1 MPFFYFACWF
11 ILALNDIFQK
21 KNYFGCA
28 KKNIVCSFYE
38 LQLENCLLKVIFVAK
53 FNSPSFQILVAREK
67 VKLGFQFASDI
78 LSSEGCEWQLLSKI
92 CVLLDFSENI
102 FCNFRIS
109 WLNPSYHDIYS
120 YWFTMKGLGQARIWS
135 DRDLNDN
142 YTSPRSSLSPQGH
155 F

>member
-92 CVLLDFSENI
+92 CLVLDFSE
-102 FCNFRIS
+102 
-109 WLNPSYHDIYS
+109 IYS
-120 YWFTMKGLGQARIWS
+120 AISEFHGLTLVTMKYSQEHCYKELGQARIWS
-135 DRDLNDN
+135 DRDPNDN
-142 YTSPRSSLSPQGH
+142 YTTPRSSLSPKGH